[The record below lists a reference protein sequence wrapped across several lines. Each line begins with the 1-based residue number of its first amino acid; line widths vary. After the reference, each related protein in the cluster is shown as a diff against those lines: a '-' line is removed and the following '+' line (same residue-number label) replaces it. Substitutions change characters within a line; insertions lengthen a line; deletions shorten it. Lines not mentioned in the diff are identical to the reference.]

1 MMRRFGMI
9 MLAVA
14 GMMVSVDDIKAQQS
28 VTEFNFEVENIE
40 NSKKSRLVVNKAF
53 KKKKFEEMEVSYLPQ
68 VVKDIISKDFENA
81 TPKKA
86 YVKKEE
92 GINLYKI
99 VIEINGQT
107 KDLYSDING
116 NWTDQEGIEYI

>member
-1 MMRRFGMI
+1 MMRRLGMI
-9 MLAVA
+9 VLAIA
-14 GMMVSVDDIKAQQS
+14 GMMISTNEVKAQQS

-40 NSKKSRLVVNKAF
+40 NSEKSRLIVDKAF
-53 KKKKFEEMEVSYLPQ
+53 KKKKFDEIEVSYLPQ
-68 VVKDIISKDFENA
+68 VIKDIILKDFDSA

-99 VIEINGQT
+99 EIEINGET
-107 KDLYSDING
+107 KELYSDING